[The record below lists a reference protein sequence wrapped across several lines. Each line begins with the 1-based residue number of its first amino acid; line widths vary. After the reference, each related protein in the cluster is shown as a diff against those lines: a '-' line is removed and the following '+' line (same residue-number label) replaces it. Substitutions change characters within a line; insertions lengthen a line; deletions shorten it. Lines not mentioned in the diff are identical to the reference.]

1 MKKSKLFCIGLALTL
16 AALTLAACGERQG
29 GVRSPM
35 RN

>member
-1 MKKSKLFCIGLALTL
+1 MKKSKLFCVGLALTF

-29 GVRSPM
+29 GVRSPT